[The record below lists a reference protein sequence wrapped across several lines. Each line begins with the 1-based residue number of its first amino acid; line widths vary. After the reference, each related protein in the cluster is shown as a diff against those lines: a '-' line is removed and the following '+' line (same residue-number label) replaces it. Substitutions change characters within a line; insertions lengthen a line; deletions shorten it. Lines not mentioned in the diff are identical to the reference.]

1 MSDTLSGPIIIGIAA
16 WLTYLVAFAG
26 CRSAAWRKILPD
38 HPNHRSS
45 HIQATSKAGGVA
57 IIIAWAIGMIVV
69 GVFLD
74 PPEYLRSA
82 SGLAVLT
89 MIALILGL
97 ADDALQFSPAVKFAG
112 QTIVSALFVW
122 IFAPLQAIPAPFT
135 DPILLPPVAGAILSI
150 VWIVGF
156 MNAYNFMDGVNG
168 IAAGCTS
175 VGMTIFAILCAF
187 SGALLPAAAAM
198 LLTVAC
204 YGFLP
209 MNFKRGRLFMGDNGS
224 QAISFMIAALA
235 VYTANKTVNS
245 VNILVIPIIFMP
257 FLFDVTWTLLH
268 RLWRGRNI
276 LAGHREHNYQLL
288 LRLGR
293 SHERVATYYMLA
305 TFVCACAAW
314 IMLGTPTAYQWIF
327 PATIFAIFT
336 IGAVQIFRKA
346 NAADL
351 LEIAES
357 KRDPSISDMQ
367 PAE

>member
-1 MSDTLSGPIIIGIAA
+1 NDTLSGPIIIGVAA

-45 HIQATSKAGGVA
+45 HIRATSKAGGVA
-57 IIIAWAIGMIVV
+57 IIVAWAIGMIVV

-89 MIALILGL
+89 MIALVLGL
-97 ADDALQFSPAVKFAG
+97 ADDARQFSPAVKFAG
-112 QTIVSALFVW
+112 QIAIAALFIW
-122 IFAPLQAIPAPFT
+122 FFAPLQAIPAPFA
-135 DPILLPPVAGAILSI
+135 DPILLWPVAGAALSI
-150 VWIVGF
+150 IWIVGF
-156 MNAYNFMDGVNG
+156 MNTYNFMDGVNG
-168 IAAGCTS
+168 IAAGCTG
-175 VGMTIFAILCAF
+175 VGMTIFAILCAL

-235 VYTANKTVNS
+235 VYTANTTANN

-257 FLFDVTWTLLH
+257 FLLDVTWTLAH
-268 RLWRGRNI
+268 RLLRGQNI
-276 LAGHREHNYQLL
+276 LAAHREHNYQLL

-293 SHERVATYYMLA
+293 SHERVATYYMVG
-305 TFVCACAAW
+305 TFFCACAAGV
-314 IMLGTPTAYQWIF
+314 MLATPPEYQWIF
-327 PATIFAIFT
+327 PAAISAIFMVMAT
-336 IGAVQIFRKA
+336 QIYRKA
-346 NAADL
+346 NVADL
-351 LEIAES
+351 LARVEL
-357 KRDPSISDMQ
+357 KGDRPDSDMQ